1 MTAKIQY
8 NGMLLLASYVQ
19 RLYVNEQVKG
29 RLKEETDQLVL
40 VKDYFDSIN
49 AIMPMFSQTK
59 MLTVSQGEKLASI
72 LLSVREMMNH
82 YFEPLNTSYDY
93 KLRIVTS
100 TLFSEKLMI
109 TGIIHLGKIFG
120 EDVGTDIQKR
130 VKFYEDRTTMVNK
143 LVAAQQSG
151 MPVTEEV
158 EGVINSWFEG
168 IVKQQQNILND
179 LNKIAPMIG
188 IQKKEQEK

>member
-29 RLKEETDQLVL
+29 RLAEESERLGQ

-59 MLTVSQGEKLASI
+59 LLTVSQGDKLASI
-72 LLSVREMMNH
+72 LHGVRKMMNH
-82 YFEPLNTSYDY
+82 YFEPLNTSYEY

-100 TLFSEKLMI
+100 TLFAEKLMV
-109 TGIIHLGKIFG
+109 TGIIHLGQIFN
-120 EDVGTDIQKR
+120 EEVGTDILKR
-130 VKFYEDRTTMVNK
+130 VKFYDDRTTMVNK

-158 EGVINSWFEG
+158 EGVIHSWYEG
-168 IVKQQQNILND
+168 IIKQQQNILND

-188 IQKKEQEK
+188 ITEKE

>member
-19 RLYVNEQVKG
+19 RLFVNEQVKG
-29 RLKEETDQLVL
+29 RLKEESEQLTI

-49 AIMPMFSQTK
+49 AIMPMFTQTK
-59 MLTVSQGEKLASI
+59 ILTVSQGEKLGSI
-72 LLSVREMMNH
+72 LAGVKEMMHH

-100 TLFSEKLMI
+100 TLFAEKLMI
-109 TGIIHLGKIFG
+109 NGIIHLGKLFN

-130 VKFYEDRTTMVNK
+130 VAFYEERTTMVNK
-143 LVAAQQSG
+143 LVAAQQAG
-151 MPVTEEV
+151 MPATPEV
-158 EGVINSWFEG
+158 ESVISSWFEG
-168 IVKQQQNILND
+168 IQQQQQNILQD
-179 LNKIAPMIG
+179 MEKIAPMIG
-188 IQKKEQEK
+188 ITEKE